1 MPNKIRQLLSL
12 VFILVVPLVA
22 RDVLYYLVK
31 LNRTVSTLIAM
42 GLMAVGAFVS
52 FRFLKPVK
60 NKVNKDEE

>member
-31 LNRTVSTLIAM
+31 LSRTVSTLIAI
-42 GLMAVGAFVS
+42 GLMAIGAFVS